1 MQHANLDTLDILLT
15 VPLLD
20 SDFLADSLPPISTP
34 LIKLTDFGLSRFIDP
49 VEPLLST
56 RCGSEAYAAP
66 ELVIS
71 GGRRGVASSSVL
83 WGISATVSNNTG
95 NKGYD
100 ARETDAWACGIVL
113 YALVA
118 RQLPF
123 GEGPG
128 QAFTEN
134 GIRGEAGRGASF
146 VSATE
151 RRQWLMKIARG
162 DWVWPESPPS
172 PPLGA
177 VENNHVILQGATLS
191 SSVGARRIV
200 EKLLVRDPSR
210 RSRIIDLLSDDWM
223 DVSRNLIDISHEV
236 VVTPPDPP
244 GSPGIREE
252 HIYLRDDSDEEED
265 EDEDEDD
272 AVDPG
277 GYLVDSDSIHSIARQ
292 EVH

>member
-1 MQHANLDTLDILLT
+1 MN

-20 SDFLADSLPPISTP
+20 SAFLADSLPPISTP

-49 VEPLLST
+49 AEPLLST

-71 GGRRGVASSSVL
+71 GGRKGVASSSVI
-83 WGISATVSNNTG
+83 WGDPSTANNTG

-113 YALVA
+113 YGLVA
-118 RQLPF
+118 RRLPF

-128 QAFTEN
+128 QAFTET
-134 GIRGEAGRGASF
+134 GIRGEAGRGGGY
-146 VSATE
+146 VSVAE

-162 DWVWPESPPS
+162 DWVWPESSSS
-172 PPLGA
+172 PQSEDSNA
-177 VENNHVILQGATLS
+177 ILRGVTLS
-191 SSVGARRIV
+191 RSVGARRIA
-200 EKLLVRDPSR
+200 ERLLVRDPSR
-210 RSRIIDLLSDDWM
+210 RSRVIDLLGDEWM
-223 DVSRNLIDISHEV
+223 DVSRDLVDISHEV
-236 VVTPPDPP
+236 LITPPDQP

-252 HIYLRDDSDEEED
+252 HIYLRDDFIQDDDEDD

-272 AVDPG
+272 AVDPD